1 MTSPHR
7 QHPPHLQHWPYL
19 QHSGPIALAHRG
31 GLEDGPENTMRAFAG
46 AVARGYRYLET
57 DVHAT
62 VDGVLLAFH
71 DDRLD
76 RVADRPGV
84 IAELP
89 FAEVCAARVGGEPIP
104 LLEDLLGSFPEVRVN
119 IDIKAAAAIE
129 LLVRTLDRTGARDRV
144 CVGSFSQ
151 ARLTR
156 FRALTHGRVCTSLG
170 PVEVAALRAVSY
182 LPGRAPALL
191 RGAVAQVP
199 VAEQLPRLGRLP
211 QLGRLPIVDRRFID
225 AAHRRGV
232 GVHVWTINDPD
243 EMRRLLD
250 LGVDGLITDR
260 PSVLRN
266 VLTERGQWE

>member
-1 MTSPHR
+1 MT
-7 QHPPHLQHWPYL
+7 WPYL
-19 QHSGPIALAHRG
+19 QHPGPIPLAHRG

-62 VDGVLLAFH
+62 ADGVLLAFH
-71 DDRLD
+71 DERLD

-89 FAEVCAARVGGEPIP
+89 YAEVRTARVGGEPIP
-104 LLEDLLGSFPEVRVN
+104 LLEDLLASFPDVRVN
-119 IDIKAAAAIE
+119 IDIKAANAIS
-129 LLVRTLDRTGARDRV
+129 LLVETLDRTGARERV

-156 FRALTHGRVCTSLG
+156 FRRLTHGRVCTSLG

-182 LPGRAPALL
+182 VPGRLPMLL

-199 VAEQLPRLGRLP
+199 VSERLPGLGRLS
-211 QLGRLPIVDRRFID
+211 IVDRRFVD
-225 AAHRRGV
+225 AAHRRGIP
-232 GVHVWTINDPD
+232 VHVWTINDPD

-260 PSVLRN
+260 PSLLRE